1 MGKDYIGYTA
11 SLKRRLF
18 RRGITRILD
27 ARKKMIED
35 CVTDWSLGEAFAI
48 GTLVKDGV
56 HVRLSGQDVERGT
69 FSHRHHVLHHQT
81 VDKKKYISLQHL
93 YPDQAAYDVCNSS
106 LSECAIMGFDLGY
119 SMSSPNNLVI
129 WEGQFGDFANTA
141 QPIIDTFIA
150 SGETKWVR
158 QSAFC
163 LFLPHS
169 MEGMGP
175 EHSSGRIERFL
186 QLSDDDEGD
195 HPDICDPYFATRQL
209 MNTNWIVTNLT
220 MPANLFHAMRRQM
233 ALGFRKPLI
242 NFSPKSLLRHPLA
255 RSPLKDYNE
264 CSCFHRLIPE
274 EGEAAQNPDC
284 VKKLVFCSGKV
295 YFDLLQER
303 DAHEQNDSVAISR
316 VEQVCVTR
324 SYMEMD
330 LLNSSRFSLHV
341 AMSLSLRSGG
351 KGD

>member
-1 MGKDYIGYTA
+1 MYNPLH
-11 SLKRRLF
+11 S
-18 RRGITRILD
+18 RRGITRILEG
-27 ARKKMIED
+27 RKKMLEEGT
-35 CVTDWSLGEAFAI
+35 TDWSLGEAFAI
-48 GTLVKDGV
+48 GTLVKDKV

-81 VDKKKYISLQHL
+81 EDATKYNSLQHL
-93 YPDQAAYDVCNSS
+93 YPDQAAYDVSNSS

-119 SMSSPNNLVI
+119 SMANPNTLVI
-129 WEGQFGDFANTA
+129 WEAQFGDFANTA

-158 QSAFC
+158 QSALC

-186 QLSDDDEGD
+186 QLSDDDESV
-195 HPDICDPYFATRQL
+195 HPDIYDPCFVARQL
-209 MNTNWIVTNLT
+209 MSTNWIITNLT
-220 MPANLFHAMRRQM
+220 TPANLFHAMRRQM
-233 ALGFRKPLI
+233 ALGFRKPMV

-264 CSCFHRLIPE
+264 CSCFHRVIFEDGP
-274 EGEAAQNPDC
+274 ASQSPSC

-295 YFDLLQER
+295 YYDLFKER
-303 DAHEQNDSVAISR
+303 DDHEQTDSVALTRI
-316 VEQVCVTR
+316 EQVGMKIGPGVVRSNLLLSFPTLHSCVPSPTI
-324 SYMEMD
+324 
-330 LLNSSRFSLHV
+330 
-341 AMSLSLRSGG
+341 
-351 KGD
+351 

>member
-1 MGKDYIGYTA
+1 
-11 SLKRRLF
+11 
-18 RRGITRILD
+18 
-27 ARKKMIED
+27 MIEE
-35 CVTDWSLGEAFAI
+35 CTTDWSLGEAFAI
-48 GTLVKDGV
+48 GTLVKDKV

-69 FSHRHHVLHHQT
+69 FSHRHHVLHHQNE
-81 VDKKKYISLQHL
+81 DKKKYISLQHL
-93 YPDQAAYDVCNSS
+93 YSDQAAYDVSNSS

-119 SMSSPNNLVI
+119 SMASPNNLVI

-158 QSAFC
+158 QSALC

-186 QLSDDDEGD
+186 QLSDDDESV
-195 HPDICDPYFATRQL
+195 HPDTCDPDFATRQL
-209 MNTNWIVTNLT
+209 MNINWIITNLT

-233 ALGFRKPLI
+233 ALGFRKPMI

-255 RSPLKDYNE
+255 RSPFKDYNE
-264 CSCFHRLIPE
+264 CSCFHRVIPE
-274 EGEAAQNPDC
+274 EGEASQNPDC

-303 DAHEQNDSVAISR
+303 DDHEQNESVAISR
-316 VEQVCVTR
+316 VEQVCVAR
-324 SYMEMD
+324 SREMYIM
-330 LLNSSRFSLHV
+330 LISFLFFVSL
-341 AMSLSLRSGG
+341 
-351 KGD
+351 